1 MTTSPTPEYAKF
13 EIGPPGAEETED
25 HIRHAGEL
33 SSDPDYIK
41 LLERYQQ
48 AEFDACK
55 NILDQL
61 EDRYPNHPQ
70 LKDFREELQMKL
82 GVFAMRA
89 SMRAGEK
96 RVKRTATLKLGVFAI
111 VGTMIVLIA
120 SFLALIFFIR
130 DAEIPELAPP
140 PQDTTQLNSF
150 YQQADQ
156 LLLGGQP
163 QPAVEIIEIIREI
176 DPDFA
181 GLSDLTARAEEL
193 LQWEVQYQAGLNL
206 AIEGKL
212 DEAREIFVAIEEE
225 RPGLWDVNKQIT
237 AIDNAQQIAQYL
249 QEGEA
254 AFQANRWQAAI
265 TAYENVL
272 SLDPRVDNTLMK
284 EQLVNSYLNQ
294 IINLLEQENATVQEI
309 ESAEG
314 YYRKALAL
322 IPQDK
327 AFITAR
333 GNLQEVSQDLLV
345 LKLTQFARDYLQ
357 SSDQTQTTVIRAV
370 SLLRKA
376 SEIKPTDSQLSQEL
390 RLAETYQTGFGHF
403 VSKEWLETVESLD
416 PLVAENPNFAGGNAL
431 ILLYEAYYALAKRYY
446 ATSIY
451 PDALGYLEEA
461 EFLVWGND
469 QRLLNLFQ
477 TQVLMGDI
485 LGQTGDYENAVSYY
499 QYALNAIQT
508 QLRVQNLP
516 SLAINLTAAENAV
529 ANEAYEDAFRTFK
542 NVLDGI
548 DAIFI
553 SSEFEIR
560 NGATLALFANHNGST
575 MDLVIEANQLPNEM
589 VINRGQTLL
598 VPTIAD

>member
-1 MTTSPTPEYAKF
+1 MTTSPTPEYEKS
-13 EIGPPGAEETED
+13 ETGPPGAEETED
-25 HIRHAGEL
+25 RIRYAGEL

-41 LLERYQQ
+41 LLEHYQQ

-70 LKDFREELQMKL
+70 LKNFREELQMKL
-82 GVFAMRA
+82 GVSAMRA

-96 RVKRTATLKLGVFAI
+96 RVKRTATLKLSVFAI
-111 VGTMIVLIA
+111 VGTLIVLIA
-120 SFLALIFFIR
+120 FFFTLIFFIR
-130 DAEIPELAPP
+130 DVEMPELAPP

-163 QPAVEIIEIIREI
+163 QPAVEIIEKIREI
-176 DPDFA
+176 DPNFA
-181 GLSDLTARAEEL
+181 GLSDLTARADEL

-206 AIEGKL
+206 VSEGKF

-254 AFQANRWQAAI
+254 AFQAKRWQAAI

-327 AFITAR
+327 AFITER

-403 VSKEWLETVESLD
+403 VSKEWLETIESLD
-416 PLVAENPNFAGGNAL
+416 PLVADNPNFAGGNAL

-516 SLAINLTAAENAV
+516 SLSINLTAAENAV

>member
-1 MTTSPTPEYAKF
+1 MTTSPTPEY
-13 EIGPPGAEETED
+13 EISKPGPPGAQETED
-25 HIRHAGEL
+25 HIRHTGEL
-33 SSDPDYIK
+33 SSDPDYIE
-41 LLERYQQ
+41 LLEHYQQ
-48 AEFDACK
+48 AEFSACK
-55 NILDQL
+55 RILDQL

-70 LKDFREELQMKL
+70 LENFREELQMKL
-82 GVFAMRA
+82 GISAMRA

-96 RVKRTATLKLGVFAI
+96 RAKRNATLRLSVFAI
-111 VGTMIVLIA
+111 VGTLIVLITF
-120 SFLALIFFIR
+120 FLTLVFFIPNI
-130 DAEIPELAPP
+130 EMPELAST

-163 QPAVEIIEIIREI
+163 QPAVEIIEKIREI
-176 DPDFA
+176 DPDFP
-181 GLSDLTARAEEL
+181 GLSDLTARADEL

-206 AIEGKL
+206 VAEGKL
-212 DEAREIFVAIEEE
+212 GDAREIFVAIEEE

-237 AIDNAQQIAQYL
+237 AIENAQLIAQYL
-249 QEGEA
+249 QEGDA
-254 AFQANRWQAAI
+254 AFQANNWLAAI

-272 SLDPRVDNTLMK
+272 SLDPRNDNTLMK

-294 IINLLEQENATVQEI
+294 IINLLEQENSTVQEI

-327 AFITAR
+327 AFITER

-357 SSDQTQTTVIRAV
+357 SSNQTQTTVIRAV

-390 RLAETYQTGFGHF
+390 RYAETYQTGFGHF
-403 VSKEWLETVESLD
+403 INKEWSETIESLA
-416 PLVAENPNFAGGNAL
+416 PLVAENPNFADGNAR
-431 ILLYEAYYALAKRYY
+431 ILLYETYYTLAKLYY

-451 PDALGYLEEA
+451 PDAIGYLEEA

-508 QLRVQNLP
+508 QLRVQNYP
-516 SLAINLTAAENAV
+516 SLSINLAAAENAV
-529 ANEAYEDAFRTFK
+529 ADEAYEDAFRTFN

-575 MDLVIEANQLPNEM
+575 MDLVIKANQLPNEM